1 MSLYKKFSI
10 IIPASKDEKDFS
22 LLSKLKDR
30 FSGHEIILALDS
42 ENQLTLD
49 ELHEINL
56 NINKLVKV
64 EHSSRAKSLN
74 AGANKA

>member
-22 LLSKLKDR
+22 LISKLKDR

-56 NINKLVKV
+56 KLPLRDELRLLFSVQKEV
-64 EHSSRAKSLN
+64 S
-74 AGANKA
+74 